1 VAVVQISKIQ
11 VRRGQKN
18 SNTGIP
24 QLSSAELAWAV
35 DTQELYIG
43 NGSVAEGAP
52 EVGNTKIIT
61 EKDNIIELA
70 SSYRY
75 GSAEPSITE
84 SLPRSL
90 GDKIDEIEVSVLDF
104 GANGDGSTD
113 NVAAFEL
120 AFTELFRN
128 SDDKFKKV
136 LKIPNG
142 EYLFT
147 SDIEIP
153 SNTILRGETR
163 DQVVLNIGANNILF
177 ITSTGLGVN
186 DFNSSNR
193 PVNIELSNFSVS
205 RTTGQI
211 SLSGI
216 ANSKLSDLKIVG
228 EYSLGDV
235 VDNTVTEPAS
245 LTWQNNLL
253 GTSVTNLDIKNCVFE
268 NNSLAIKCL
277 QNASFDTVVNIAD
290 CYFKESDTAIY
301 VAGTL
306 GQGTLWQI
314 NDSVFEEI
322 AQQVFRSTAGQ
333 GTKIQRCNLV
343 NCGNN
348 TNSAANPV
356 ASTVIFGEYENNIVV
371 NCGSDRQQQA
381 GITTDETKA
390 FYSAAVNVDKASFI
404 DRNQAVLP
412 LSDSFTP
419 FAIFGAE
426 NSYITLNYTLRL
438 SNEKRHG
445 KISLTINDSKT
456 TVSLADSYSYSS
468 LFASTPS
475 GLVSTG
481 VEFSAVLA
489 DNDDDSG
496 IETVVL
502 SYKNPVASGFPGEM
516 SFDIEYG
523 A

>member
-1 VAVVQISKIQ
+1 MAVVQISKIQ

-113 NVAAFEL
+113 NVTAFEL

-128 SDDKFKKV
+128 IDDKFKKV

-142 EYLFT
+142 DYLFT
-147 SDIEIP
+147 SDIEVP
-153 SNTILRGETR
+153 SNAIIRGETK

-177 ITSTGLGVN
+177 VNANGQGVN
-186 DFNSSNR
+186 DFDSSNR
-193 PVNIELSNFSVS
+193 PTNIEISNLTIA

-211 SLSGI
+211 SLTGI
-216 ANSKLSDLKIVG
+216 ANSVLSYVKVRG
-228 EYSLGDV
+228 EYSLGDT
-235 VDNTVTEPAS
+235 VDNVFSEPSA
-245 LTWQNNLL
+245 LTWTNNLL
-253 GTSVTNLDIKNCVFE
+253 GTSVTNIDIKNCIFE
-268 NNSLAIKCL
+268 RNAVAIKCV
-277 QNASFDTVVNIAD
+277 QNAAFDTFLNISE
-290 CYFKESDTAIY
+290 CLFKEADTAIY

-306 GQGTLWQI
+306 EQGTLWQI
-314 NDSVFEEI
+314 NDSLFEEI
-322 AQQVFRSTAGQ
+322 GQQVFRSTAGR
-333 GTKIQRCNLV
+333 GTKIQRCNFI

-356 ASTVIFGEYENNIVV
+356 VSTVVFGEYENNVMV
-371 NCGSDRQQQA
+371 NCGSNRPQLA
-381 GITTDETKA
+381 GVTTDDTKA
-390 FYSAAVNVDKASFI
+390 FYSDAVNVDKANFI
-404 DRNQAVLP
+404 DRNQATLP

-426 NSYITLNYTLRL
+426 NSYIRLNYTLRL

-445 KISLTINDSKT
+445 TINLTINDSKT

-475 GLVSTG
+475 GVISTG
-481 VEFSAVLA
+481 VEFSAALA

-496 IETVVL
+496 IETIVL

-523 A
+523 S